1 MTREQQIL
9 HMIRECL
16 ARFDESLRGYQ
27 VFLFGSRAAGTARE
41 RSDFDLGVFGK
52 EPLPL
57 KRFYEIETAL
67 EDLPTLYRID
77 WVDLNRASDRFRK
90 AALSEGKVMYG

>member
-1 MTREQQIL
+1 MTRETQIL
-9 HMIRECL
+9 EMIQKCL

-27 VFLFGSRAAGTARE
+27 VYLFGSRAAGTAHE
-41 RSDFDLGVFGK
+41 RSDFDLGVFGE

-57 KRFYEIETAL
+57 KQFYEIETAL

-77 WVDLNRASDRFRK
+77 WVDLNRASDRFRES
-90 AALSEGKVMYG
+90 ALSEGKVMYG